1 MNSNDTIYSAMRNFA
16 STVTEKMGQIT
27 QGEPEDQLRAPF
39 EAFMNNAAAVF
50 GWEVVCTGETPLPGR
65 LGRPDFAIHKNRLL
79 TGYAELKAP
88 GVGVIKS
95 VFKGHNLD
103 QFKRFSS
110 IPNILYSDGNEW
122 ALYRS
127 GKRVGKVV
135 RLSGDVAADGGKAA
149 ASQDAEA
156 LEAILQDFLLWEPI
170 IPFSKTGKIDF
181 KGFAELLAP
190 LCRMLRD
197 DVTDALKDANS
208 PLVRLAEDWRHLLF
222 PEASD
227 EQFADAYAQTAA
239 FALLLG
245 RSEGADPLTLE
256 DRRGRARRTAQPA
269 FTRPASSDRSRGARR
284 DCRFPRLA
292 PARDR
297 HRRRPT
303 ALGGLKARPMALL
316 LRRLSRR
323 LRPQAA
329 QRRRSLLHPCR
340 SSSRPDAPDRQPARQ
355 PT

>member
-1 MNSNDTIYSAMRNFA
+1 
-16 STVTEKMGQIT
+16 MGQIT
-27 QGEPEDQLRAPF
+27 RVSRKISCAHPSRLHGQRPPS
-39 EAFMNNAAAVF
+39 F
-50 GWEVVCTGETPLPGR
+50 GWEVVCTGETCPIALELTKQALR
-65 LGRPDFAIHKNRLL
+65 SRPRRRRRASR
-79 TGYAELKAP
+79 
-88 GVGVIKS
+88 
-95 VFKGHNLD
+95 FKGHNRE

-197 DVTDALKDANS
+197 DVTDALKDADS

-245 RSEGADPLTLE
+245 RSEGADPLTLKTAE
-256 DRRGRARRTAQPA
+256 AALAGQHSLLSRALQVLTDPGGRAEIA
-269 FTRPASSDRSRGARR
+269 ASLD
-284 DCRFPRLA
+284 
-292 PARDR
+292 
-297 HRRRPT
+297 
-303 ALGGLKARPMALL
+303 LL
-316 LRRLSRR
+316 LRVIAIVPPDTLGGSQDPWLYFYEDFLAAYDPKLRKDAESITPLSK
-323 LRPQAA
+323 
-329 QRRRSLLHPCR
+329 
-340 SSSRPDAPDRQPARQ
+340 
-355 PT
+355 